1 MPAADPRLIVA
12 LDFST
17 RAEAEVLLGKLG
29 DAASSFKIGY
39 QLFYGG
45 EGLEIGKQ
53 LIAAGKQV
61 FFDLKLLD
69 IDNTVEKGVAA
80 IAETGAHMMTVHAYP
95 KAMRAAVRAA
105 EGSHLR
111 LLGVTVLTSMDDED
125 LEEAGYDRDVESLV
139 ALRTHQATDAGM
151 GGIVCSAH
159 EAALAS
165 QFVGEDMAI
174 VTPGIRPRGSDQ
186 GDQKRIV
193 TPAEALSL
201 GATHLVVGRPI
212 TQAPSPAQEAGA
224 ILSEM
229 ASAPLPGAHAHH
241 HHHHHH

>member
-1 MPAADPRLIVA
+1 MAHADPRLIVA

-17 RAEAEVLLGKLG
+17 RAEAEMLLDKLG

-45 EGLEIGKQ
+45 EGLEVGKQ

-80 IAETGAHMMTVHAYP
+80 IAETGAHMLTVHAYP
-95 KAMRAAVRAA
+95 RAMRAAVRAA

-125 LEEAGYDRDVESLV
+125 LEEAGYDRDIESLV
-139 ALRTHQATDAGM
+139 ALRAHQAAESGM
-151 GGIVCSAH
+151 GGVVCSAY
-159 EAALAS
+159 EAALVS
-165 QFVGEDMAI
+165 QFVREDMAI
-174 VTPGIRPRGSDQ
+174 VTPGIRPRGADN

-193 TPAEALSL
+193 TPAEALSH
-201 GATHLVVGRPI
+201 GATHLVIGRPI
-212 TQAPSPAQEAGA
+212 TMAPSPAQEAGA

-229 ASAPLPGAHAHH
+229 ASAPPPHIHDHHNHH
-241 HHHHHH
+241 H